1 MKEMDVFSSFD
12 FVRRDFLVGTEALDL
27 GIWDL

>member
-12 FVRRDFLVGTEALDL
+12 FARRDFLVGTEALDL